1 MNIRNKFKKMIKHL
15 IYKPHFMQKHKMK
28 NSCNLSENYIFIYH
42 DKNKTN
48 QYIKLI
54 DNINIYLKKDHRF
67 IHWIDEDLR
76 MFHMDSVI
84 GNIPP
89 NYSFIVDNSIES
101 LYPYNNELINAI
113 KRYINRVIVKIKSLD
128 YFEKEKFIKYF
139 ENMITGKAN
148 SLEEALQ
155 RILFW
160 SSLFWQTGHKLVG
173 LGRLDLVLDRF
184 SNLNTEEEQID
195 IITDFI
201 SELHDYYNFK
211 SNNLP
216 GDIGQIIIIG
226 GKSADDSYFSN
237 SLTYS
242 FIKSATNLKYSDP
255 KILLRVSKNM
265 PEKLFDLAVDCI
277 STGIGSPLLSN
288 DDIVINSLIDFGYEK
303 NDAYNY
309 ATSAC
314 WEPVSFGNSLEQNNI
329 TNINFANV
337 MASTIKDKV
346 FKNVLCFED
355 VLIQFK
361 DKLKLELNRVINYL
375 DSIIWE
381 EDPLFSLFIND
392 CNIKGIDIAYGG
404 AKYNDYGVLSIG
416 LANAIDSLMLI
427 DEMVFKSN
435 TFKLIDI
442 YDAWHSNNELLNSFY
457 SKLSKCKKYFGHD
470 HEMNI
475 KLTNEILNF
484 TNEYISKYR
493 NKFGGKCKFGLSS
506 PSYIDLGKNTFATF
520 DGRKSYEATAVNISS
535 VDNVSP
541 TELISFA
548 SSIEYHGTNSNGNVI
563 DFFVS
568 PSSISNHKDSFKD
581 LIKGSIINGFFQMQ
595 VNVVNSDILIDAK
608 ANPEKHLNLVVRVWG
623 FSAYFNDLPDEYK
636 DTIIKRCLV
645 SEGKWSE

>member
-1 MNIRNKFKKMIKHL
+1 MNIRNKFKKIIKHL

-67 IHWIDEDLR
+67 IHWIDENLR

-89 NYSFIVDNSIES
+89 NYSLIVDNSIES

-128 YFEKEKFIKYF
+128 YVDKEKFIKYF

-329 TNINFANV
+329 SNINFANV

>member
-67 IHWIDEDLR
+67 IHWIDENLR

-89 NYSFIVDNSIES
+89 NYSLIVDNSIES

>member
-1 MNIRNKFKKMIKHL
+1 MKK
-15 IYKPHFMQKHKMK
+15 
-28 NSCNLSENYIFIYH
+28 SCNSSDNCRYIYYN
-42 DKNKTN
+42 KNKTK

-54 DNINIYLKKDHRF
+54 DSIDIDIKENHRF
-67 IHWIDEDLR
+67 VHWIYEGLR

-89 NYSFIVDNSIES
+89 NYSLIVDNSIDS
-101 LYPYNNELINAI
+101 LYPYNKELITAI
-113 KRYINRVIVKIKSLD
+113 YKYINRIIVKIKSLD
-128 YFEKEKFIKYF
+128 YTGKDKHIKYF
-139 ENMITGKAN
+139 ENMLTGKAN

-155 RILFW
+155 RVLFW
-160 SSLFWQTGHKLVG
+160 SSLFWQSGHKLVG

-184 SNLNTEEEQID
+184 SKLNTEDEQID
-195 IITDFI
+195 IISDFI
-201 SELHDYYNFK
+201 SELHNYYSFK

-216 GDIGQIIIIG
+216 GDIGQIIIVG
-226 GKSADDSYFSN
+226 GKNIDGSYFCN
-237 SLTYS
+237 SLTHS
-242 FIKSATNLKYSDP
+242 FIKSVTNLKYSDP
-255 KILLRVSKNM
+255 KILLRVSNNM
-265 PEKLFDLAVDCI
+265 PEKLYDLAVDCI

-303 NDAYNY
+303 EDAYNY

-314 WEPVSFGNSLEQNNI
+314 WEPVSYGNSLEQNNI

-337 MASTIKDKV
+337 LANAIKDKS
-346 FKNVLCFED
+346 FKNIISFED
-355 VLIQFK
+355 VLNLFK
-361 DKLKLELNRVINYL
+361 DKLEIELTGVMNYI

-381 EDPLFSLFIND
+381 EDPLFSLFIKD
-392 CNIKGIDIAYGG
+392 CNNRGMDIAHGG

-427 DEMVFKSN
+427 DEMVFKTN
-435 TFKLIDI
+435 TYKVEDI
-442 YDAWHSNNELLNSFY
+442 YDAWHFNKKSLDSFNN
-457 SKLSKCKKYFGHD
+457 KLIKCKKYFGHD
-470 HEMNI
+470 AEKNVL
-475 KLTNEILNF
+475 LTNYIIKF
-484 TNEYISKYR
+484 VNEHIGKYR

-520 DGRKSYEATAVNISS
+520 DGRKSNEATAINISA

-548 SSIEYHGTNSNGNVI
+548 SSIEYQGTNSNGNVI

-568 PSSISNHKDSFKD
+568 PSLISEHKDGFKD
-581 LIKGSIINGFFQMQ
+581 LLKGSINNGFFQMQ
-595 VNVVNSDILIDAK
+595 INVVNSDVLIDAREH
-608 ANPEKHLNLVVRVWG
+608 PEKHLNLVVRVWG